1 VRRRN
6 NANNQPT
13 PWLTGKRITMRPLRE
28 EDFAQWK
35 EVRLANEEWLLKWEP
50 LRPANA
56 PDPVRDRS
64 AFLVRCDARRR
75 DRQAGIGF
83 SFGVFV
89 DDQFAGEMNLSSI
102 HRGAHQS
109 AYVGYWIDHR
119 HAGNGYTP
127 EALVVLL
134 EFGFEELNLHRLQI
148 SIIPRNSASRRVVEK
163 LDIRAEGVAERYLQI
178 NGVWEDHIRFA
189 MTSEEWAD
197 RKADLMPAWLA
208 VSPE

>member
-1 VRRRN
+1 MMRRRQS
-6 NANNQPT
+6 NANQPA

-28 EDFAQWK
+28 EDFAQWQ

-75 DRQAGIGF
+75 DRQAGAGF

-89 DDQFAGEMNLSSI
+89 DNRFAGEMNLSSI
-102 HRGAHQS
+102 HRGAHQN

-119 HAGNGYTP
+119 HAGKGYTP
-127 EALVVLL
+127 EALVALMQ
-134 EFGFEELNLHRLQI
+134 FAFDELNLHRVQI

-163 LDIRAEGVAERYLQI
+163 LDIRAEGIAERYLQI
-178 NGVWEDHIRFA
+178 NGAWEDHIRFA
-189 MTSEEWAD
+189 MTAEEWDD
-197 RKADLMPAWLA
+197 RRDELVGAWLR
-208 VSPE
+208 S

>member
-1 VRRRN
+1 MMRRR
-6 NANNQPT
+6 QPSPQPA

-28 EDFAQWK
+28 EDFEQWQ

-50 LRPANA
+50 LRPANS

-75 DRQAGIGF
+75 DRQAGTGF

-89 DDQFAGEMNLSSI
+89 DGQFAGEMNLSSI
-102 HRGAHQS
+102 HRGAHQN

-119 HAGNGYTP
+119 HAGQGYTP
-127 EALVVLL
+127 EALVALMQ
-134 EFGFEELNLHRLQI
+134 FGFDELNLHRLQI
-148 SIIPRNSASRRVVEK
+148 SIIPRNTASRRVVEK
-163 LDIRAEGVAERYLQI
+163 LDVRAEGVAERYLRI

-189 MTSEEWAD
+189 MTSEDWAT
-197 RKADLMPAWLA
+197 RKLDLVPTWLG
-208 VSPE
+208 